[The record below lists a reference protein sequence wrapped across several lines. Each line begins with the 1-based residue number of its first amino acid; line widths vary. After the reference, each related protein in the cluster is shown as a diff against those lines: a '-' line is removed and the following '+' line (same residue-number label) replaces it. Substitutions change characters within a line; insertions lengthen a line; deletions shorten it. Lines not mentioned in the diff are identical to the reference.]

1 MIKAMGSL
9 VINSVKEISYL
20 AGYFYYLS
28 RKTAKFLITKKL
40 DRKVFIMQLLFTGV
54 EALPIVALISL
65 GIGAVII
72 VQGVAILP
80 QFGQDERLYDILV
93 LIIVRELGPVLTAFI
108 ITSRSGSAI
117 TTELGNMIVS
127 HEIEAYESVGINP
140 VTYLAVPRLL
150 GVVFSMIILNI
161 YFDIFGLFGSFVV
174 TSMMNPL
181 PIQSYMKNLLEVLTA
196 WDIFISFLKSFVFG
210 YIIAVIS
217 TYYGFRVNHA
227 ITEVPVATIKSI
239 GNCIT
244 FIIIA
249 DAVITIIS
257 RL

>member
-1 MIKAMGSL
+1 MVISRIKD
-9 VINSVKEISYL
+9 ISYM

-28 RKTAKFLITKKL
+28 RKTLRFLFARRQ
-40 DRKVFIMQLLFTGV
+40 DRKVLIMQLLFTGV
-54 EALPIVALISL
+54 EALPIVSLISL
-65 GIGAVII
+65 GIGGVLI

-80 QFGQDERLYDILV
+80 QFGQGEMVYNILI

-108 ITSRSGSAI
+108 IAARSGTAI

-140 VTYLAVPRLL
+140 VSYLAVPRLL
-150 GVVFSMIILNI
+150 GVVLSMILLNV
-161 YFDIFGLFGSFVV
+161 YFDIFGLFGSFAV
-174 TSMMNPL
+174 TSMMNPI
-181 PIQSYMKNLLEVLTA
+181 PIKEYLENLLQVLTA
-196 WDIFISFLKSFVFG
+196 WDLFISFLKSFVFG
-210 YIIAVIS
+210 YIIGVVS

-227 ITEVPVATIKSI
+227 VTEVPVATIKSI

-244 FIIIA
+244 YIIIA
-249 DAVITIIS
+249 DAVITVIS

>member
-1 MIKAMGSL
+1 MIKATGKM
-9 VINSVKEISYL
+9 VIDRIKNISYL
-20 AGYFYYLS
+20 AGYFFYLT
-28 RKTAKFLITKKL
+28 RKTARFLITRKL
-40 DRKVFIMQLLFTGV
+40 DRKVLRMQLLFTGV

-65 GIGAVII
+65 GIGAVLI

-80 QFGQDERLYDILV
+80 QFGQGEMVYDILV

-108 ITSRSGSAI
+108 IAARSGSAI

-150 GVVFSMIILNI
+150 GVVGSMIILNV
-161 YFDIFGLFGSFVV
+161 YFDIFGLFGSFIV
-174 TSMMNPL
+174 TSMLNPI
-181 PIQSYMKNLLEVLTA
+181 PIDTYLKNLLEVLSA

-217 TYYGFRVNHA
+217 TFYGFTVNRA

-239 GNCIT
+239 GNCVT

>member
-1 MIKAMGSL
+1 
-9 VINSVKEISYL
+9 
-20 AGYFYYLS
+20 
-28 RKTAKFLITKKL
+28 
-40 DRKVFIMQLLFTGV
+40 
-54 EALPIVALISL
+54 
-65 GIGAVII
+65 
-72 VQGVAILP
+72 
-80 QFGQDERLYDILV
+80 
-93 LIIVRELGPVLTAFI
+93 
-108 ITSRSGSAI
+108 
-117 TTELGNMIVS
+117 
-127 HEIEAYESVGINP
+127 
-140 VTYLAVPRLL
+140 
-150 GVVFSMIILNI
+150 
-161 YFDIFGLFGSFVV
+161 
-174 TSMMNPL
+174 
-181 PIQSYMKNLLEVLTA
+181 MKNLLEVLTA

>member
-1 MIKAMGSL
+1 MVLKHIRD
-9 VINSVKEISYL
+9 ISYM
-20 AGYFYYLS
+20 AGYFYYLT
-28 RKTAKFLITKKL
+28 RKTITYLLTRKM

-54 EALPIVALISL
+54 EALPIVSLISL
-65 GIGAVII
+65 GIGAVLI

-80 QFGQDERLYDILV
+80 QFGQGEILYDILV

-108 ITSRSGSAI
+108 LAARSGTAI
-117 TTELGNMIVS
+117 TTELGNMVVS

-150 GVVFSMIILNI
+150 GVIGSMLILNV
-161 YFDIFGLFGSFVV
+161 YFIVFGLFGSFVV
-174 TSMMNPL
+174 TSMLNPIPL
-181 PIQSYMKNLLEVLTA
+181 KEYLQNLLQVLTA

-210 YIIAVIS
+210 YFIAVIS
-217 TYYGFRVNHA
+217 TFHGFGVNRA

-239 GNCIT
+239 SHCVIY
-244 FIIIA
+244 IIVA

>member
-1 MIKAMGSL
+1 MIKATGRL
-9 VINSVKEISYL
+9 IIDKVKNISYM

-28 RKTAKFLITKKL
+28 KKTVQFLITKKM

-80 QFGQDERLYDILV
+80 QFGQGEMLYNILV

-108 ITSRSGSAI
+108 IAARSGTAI

-140 VTYLAVPRLL
+140 VSYLAVPRLM
-150 GVVFSMIILNI
+150 GVVGSMILLNV

-174 TSMMNPL
+174 TSMLNPI
-181 PIQSYMKNLLEVLTA
+181 PIKEYLQNLLQVLTA
-196 WDIFISFLKSFVFG
+196 WDIFISFFKSFTFG
-210 YIIAVIS
+210 YMIAVIS
-217 TYYGFRVNHA
+217 TFHGFSVNRA

-239 GNCIT
+239 GNCIIY
-244 FIIIA
+244 IIIA

>member
-1 MIKAMGSL
+1 MVIGKAK
-9 VINSVKEISYL
+9 NISYM

-28 RKTAKFLITKKL
+28 RKTLSFLFSRKQ
-40 DRKVFIMQLLFTGV
+40 DRKVLIMQLLFTGV
-54 EALPIVALISL
+54 EALPIVSLISL
-65 GIGAVII
+65 GIGGVII
-72 VQGVAILP
+72 VQGAAILP
-80 QFGQDERLYDILV
+80 QFGQGEMLYDILV

-108 ITSRSGSAI
+108 IAARSGTAI

-140 VTYLAVPRLL
+140 VSYLAVPRLL
-150 GVVFSMIILNI
+150 GVIGSMILLNV

-174 TSMMNPL
+174 TSMMNPI
-181 PIQSYMKNLLEVLTA
+181 PIEEYLRNLLQVLTA
-196 WDIFISFLKSFVFG
+196 WDLFISFLKSFVFG

-217 TYYGFRVNHA
+217 TFHGFGVNHA

-239 GNCIT
+239 GNCIMY
-244 FIIIA
+244 IIVA
-249 DAVITIIS
+249 DAVITVIS

>member
-1 MIKAMGSL
+1 MFIGK
-9 VINSVKEISYL
+9 IQNISYL

-28 RKTAKFLITKKL
+28 KKTIKFLITKKL
-40 DRKVFIMQLLFTGV
+40 DRKVFVMQLLFTGV
-54 EALPIVALISL
+54 EAFPIISLISL

-80 QFGQDERLYDILV
+80 QFGQGAMMYDILV

-108 ITSRSGSAI
+108 ITARSGSAI
-117 TTELGNMIVS
+117 TTEIGNMIVS

-150 GVVFSMIILNI
+150 GVVTSMLILNV
-161 YFDIFGLFGSFVV
+161 YFFIFGLFGSYIV
-174 TSMMNPL
+174 TSMMS
-181 PIQSYMKNLLEVLTA
+181 PIPIDTYLTNLLQVLTA
-196 WDIFISFLKSFVFG
+196 RDLFVSFLKSFIFG

-217 TYYGFRVNHA
+217 TFYGFQVNRA
-227 ITEVPVATIKSI
+227 VTEVPVGTIKSI
-239 GNCIT
+239 GSCIT
-244 FIIIA
+244 YIIIA

>member
-1 MIKAMGSL
+1 M
-9 VINSVKEISYL
+9 VIDGVKNISYM

-28 RKTAKFLITKKL
+28 KMTIKFLITKKM
-40 DRKVFIMQLLFTGV
+40 DKKVFIMQLLFTGV
-54 EALPIVALISL
+54 EALPIVTLISL

-80 QFGQDERLYDILV
+80 QFGQGEMVYNILV

-108 ITSRSGSAI
+108 IASRSGTAI

-140 VTYLAVPRLL
+140 ITYLAVPRLL
-150 GVVFSMIILNI
+150 GVVGSMLLLNV

-174 TSMMNPL
+174 TSMLNPI
-181 PIQSYMKNLLEVLTA
+181 PIKEYLQNLLRVLSA

-210 YIIAVIS
+210 YFIAVIS
-217 TYYGFRVNHA
+217 TFHGFGVNRA

-244 FIIIA
+244 YIIVA

>member
-1 MIKAMGSL
+1 MIRATGRFVIDKA
-9 VINSVKEISYL
+9 KDISYL
-20 AGYFYYLS
+20 AGYFYYLTK
-28 RKTAKFLITKKL
+28 KTMRFLITKKL

-54 EALPIVALISL
+54 EALPIVTLISL
-65 GIGAVII
+65 GIGAVLI

-80 QFGQDERLYDILV
+80 QFGQAEMMYDILV
-93 LIIVRELGPVLTAFI
+93 LVIVRELGPVLTAFI
-108 ITSRSGSAI
+108 ITARSGSAI

-127 HEIEAYESVGINP
+127 HEVEAYESVGIDP
-140 VTYLAVPRLL
+140 VSYLAVPRLL
-150 GVVFSMIILNI
+150 GVVGSMIILNV

-181 PIQSYMKNLLEVLTA
+181 PINMYLKNLLEVLSA

-217 TYYGFRVNHA
+217 TYYGFTVNRA

-244 FIIIA
+244 YIIIA
-249 DAVITIIS
+249 DAIITIIS

>member
-1 MIKAMGSL
+1 MIRKTGRF
-9 VINSVKEISYL
+9 VIDIVKDISYL

-28 RKTAKFLITKKL
+28 RKTIQFLMTKKL

-54 EALPIVALISL
+54 EALPIVALLSL
-65 GIGAVII
+65 GIGAVLI

-80 QFGQDERLYDILV
+80 QFGQGEIIYDILV

-108 ITSRSGSAI
+108 ITARSGSAI

-150 GVVFSMIILNI
+150 GVVGSMIILNV
-161 YFDIFGLFGSFVV
+161 YFDIFGLFGSFIV
-174 TSMMNPL
+174 TSMLNPI
-181 PIQSYMKNLLEVLTA
+181 PIDAYLKNLLEVLTA
-196 WDIFISFLKSFVFG
+196 FDIFISFLKSFVFG
-210 YIIAVIS
+210 YIIAVVS
-217 TYYGFRVNHA
+217 TFYGFKVNRA

-244 FIIIA
+244 YIIIA
-249 DAVITIIS
+249 DAIITIIS

>member
-1 MIKAMGSL
+1 M
-9 VINSVKEISYL
+9 VIQNFKNVSHL

-28 RKTAKFLITKKL
+28 KKTVYFLFTRKL

-54 EALPIVALISL
+54 EALPIIALISL

-80 QFGQDERLYDILV
+80 QFGQGEMMYDILV

-127 HEIEAYESVGINP
+127 HEIEAYESTGINP

-150 GVVFSMIILNI
+150 GVVGSMIILNV
-161 YFDIFGLFGSFVV
+161 YFDIFGLFGSFIV
-174 TSMMNPL
+174 TSMLNPI
-181 PIQSYMKNLLEVLTA
+181 PIDSYLMNLLQVLTA

-217 TYYGFRVNHA
+217 TFYGFRVRRA

-244 FIIIA
+244 YIIIA
-249 DAVITIIS
+249 DAVITLIS

>member
-1 MIKAMGSL
+1 
-9 VINSVKEISYL
+9 
-20 AGYFYYLS
+20 
-28 RKTAKFLITKKL
+28 
-40 DRKVFIMQLLFTGV
+40 
-54 EALPIVALISL
+54 
-65 GIGAVII
+65 
-72 VQGVAILP
+72 VAILP

-174 TSMMNPL
+174 TSMIHFPF
-181 PIQSYMKNLLEVLTA
+181 KVT
-196 WDIFISFLKSFVFG
+196 
-210 YIIAVIS
+210 
-217 TYYGFRVNHA
+217 
-227 ITEVPVATIKSI
+227 
-239 GNCIT
+239 
-244 FIIIA
+244 
-249 DAVITIIS
+249 
-257 RL
+257 